1 MAASG
6 QVKQESVQDSQQQLQ
21 RLQKAREKAEELSRE
36 KSRLTGELGALQNQ
50 QKELEAKCKADFDCT
65 IADLPGFISKLRE
78 ESEAALVNAE
88 VILGMREGEVKPAVV
103 APVPAKSA
111 APKTTA
117 SRMAALTH
125 PVDEDGI
132 P

>member
-6 QVKQESVQDSQQQLQ
+6 QVKESVQDSQQQLQ
-21 RLQKAREKAEELSRE
+21 RLQRARERAEELSRE

-65 IADLPGFISKLRE
+65 ISDLPGFISKLRE

-88 VILGMREGEVKPAVV
+88 VILGMREGEVKPV
-103 APVPAKSA
+103 ATN
-111 APKTTA
+111 TT
-117 SRMAALTH
+117 SRIAIINQE
-125 PVDEDGI
+125 DEDGI
-132 P
+132 L